1 MSTRDALVEAMHR
14 PADSDA
20 VGWLHS
26 HGLAVTDE
34 DTMSKA
40 IHDIYCGVMAD
51 HFEPNDKDRDQA
63 RSMIAALQKHTA
75 Y

>member
-1 MSTRDALVEAMHR
+1 MSTRDALVEAMHL
-14 PADSDA
+14 PADSVA
-20 VGWLHS
+20 MGWLHS
-26 HGLAVTDE
+26 HGLARGDE

-51 HFEPNDKDRDQA
+51 HFEPNEKNRDQA
-63 RSMIAALQKHTA
+63 RSMIAALQKHIT